1 MLEQVETIFDERSA
15 MLTRLKR
22 TTYEKNTDAFSQKY
36 GHYVREMVEYVD
48 SAEDKEQAAG
58 ELAEAF
64 CDAVE
69 KRYTVKGKIKGIV
82 QAELNMFMI
91 YYVFPAIL
99 MTEDENAEMITETL
113 CNLWGKR
120 FKDSKIGYTNYDNLY
135 ESFHKKIF
143 GFF

>member
-1 MLEQVETIFDERSA
+1 MVDYVE
-15 MLTRLKR
+15 
-22 TTYEKNTDAFSQKY
+22 
-36 GHYVREMVEYVD
+36 
-48 SAEDKEQAAG
+48 SAEDKELAAA
-58 ELAEAF
+58 ELAAAF

-69 KRYTVKGKIKGIV
+69 ERYTVRGRIKGTV

-99 MTEDENAEMITETL
+99 MTENENAEMITETL
-113 CNLWGKR
+113 CTLWGKR

-135 ESFHKKIF
+135 ESFHTKIL